1 VSAAQ
6 DPRAVPWRVDPPG
19 ALLLSVRLQPGAS
32 RPGLAGVE
40 TDADGVARLRV
51 RVGEPPEGGRAN
63 AALAA
68 LIAKSL
74 RMGKS
79 AVSLTAGHTSRN
91 KTLRI
96 EGDPGVL
103 VERLTALLPP
113 PSSSGP

>member
-1 VSAAQ
+1 MSAAS
-6 DPRAVPWRVDPPG
+6 PHATPWRVDPRG
-19 ALLLSVRLQPGAS
+19 TLLLSVRLQPGAS
-32 RPGLAGVE
+32 RRGIAGVE

-74 RMGKS
+74 RLGKS

-96 EGDPGVL
+96 EGDPGAIAA
-103 VERLTALLPP
+103 RLRALLDP
-113 PSSSGP
+113 PSSAGP